1 MNLFTKPATILF
13 LITACCFVSSRPVT
27 TEKYVID
34 NQQSVVAWT
43 GSMAFS
49 EKGSHTGYV
58 NVSKGMLVVENNQL
72 TGGNV
77 ELDMTTIADKV
88 HGRDNGLVEHL
99 RSPDFFDVEKFPVS
113 SFEITDVSSAP
124 GEDPKITGNLTIK
137 GITHPVTFPAKVEVK
152 NGLVNAS
159 GKLVIDRTLWDVRY
173 KSGKFFFNLADE
185 AIADQIFFEMKI
197 TGKKL
202 KA

>member
-1 MNLFTKPATILF
+1 MNLLPRRTSIIL
-13 LITACCFVSSRPVT
+13 LLTASVLVSSRSVT
-27 TEKYVID
+27 TNRYVID

-43 GSMAFS
+43 GTMAFS
-49 EKGSHTGYV
+49 DKGSHTGYV
-58 NVSKGMLVVENNQL
+58 NISKGELIVENEQL
-72 TGGNV
+72 TGGLV
-77 ELDMTTIADKV
+77 ELDMTTIADKE
-88 HGRDNGLVEHL
+88 HGRENGLVEHL

-113 SFEITDVSSAP
+113 TFEITHVVTAS
-124 GEDPKITGNLTIK
+124 GQYPKVTGNLTIK
-137 GITHPVTFPAKVEVK
+137 GITHPVTFPAQIEVK
-152 NGLVNAS
+152 NGVVNAS

-185 AIADQIFFEMKI
+185 AIADQIYFEIKI